1 MFYTILFL
9 FNQYIYISMKTFKD
23 YIYENKLFEE
33 QCDKYL
39 IDINSNNNEYYEID
53 ESVID
58 WFKNLFKKTGSFLEK
73 WVKRGGKKI
82 QASENSGTFKI
93 TNEKT
98 SKLSINSINDK
109 FKSESIYS
117 KIFVNTY
124 NYLKNYRD
132 YVIKGRNSNYFNN
145 DIKMRIIYFI
155 PKYAFEDEKYPVS
168 IILYSDTIK
177 VKEDNENGIHIF
189 NFDMSNIIT
198 GVTES
203 QMFKIFIE
211 NIEKTKNKKLSYI
224 TYSVKDTT
232 IPPEIK
238 KISYDG
244 KKFKEHAEKYAMMTL
259 IENK

>member
-1 MFYTILFL
+1 
-9 FNQYIYISMKTFKD
+9 MKTFKD

-33 QCDKYL
+33 QCNKYL
-39 IDINSNNNEYYEID
+39 VDINSNNNEYYEIN
-53 ESVID
+53 EGVID

-93 TNEKT
+93 TDKKT

-124 NYLKNYRD
+124 NYLKNYND
-132 YVIKGRNSNYFNN
+132 YLIKGNNSNYFEH

-168 IILYSDTIK
+168 IIIYSNNIK
-177 VKEDNENGIHIF
+177 LKEGENGKKDQNGIHIF
-189 NFDMSNIIT
+189 NFDMSNAIT
-198 GVTES
+198 GVSES
-203 QMFKIFIE
+203 QMFEIFMKKID
-211 NIEKTKNKKLSYI
+211 TKNILSYVS
-224 TYSVKDTT
+224 YSVKNKNA
-232 IPPEIK
+232 IPPEIR
-238 KISYDG
+238 KINYNG
-244 KKFKEHAEKYAMMTL
+244 KKFEEHADKYAMMTL

>member
-1 MFYTILFL
+1 
-9 FNQYIYISMKTFKD
+9 MKTFKD

-33 QCDKYL
+33 QCNKYL
-39 IDINSNNNEYYEID
+39 VDINSNNNEYYEIN
-53 ESVID
+53 EGVID

-93 TNEKT
+93 TDKKT

-124 NYLKNYRD
+124 NYLKNYND
-132 YVIKGRNSNYFNN
+132 YLIKGNNSNYFEH

-168 IILYSDTIK
+168 IIIYSNNIK
-177 VKEDNENGIHIF
+177 LKTGQNENGIHIF

-198 GVTES
+198 GVTGS

-211 NIEKTKNKKLSYI
+211 NIEKTESGKLSYI
-224 TYSVKDTT
+224 TYSIKSKNV
-232 IPPEIK
+232 IPSEIR
-238 KISYDG
+238 KISYNG
-244 KKFKEHAEKYAMMTL
+244 KKFKEHADKYAMMTL
-259 IENK
+259 DKIN

>member
-1 MFYTILFL
+1 
-9 FNQYIYISMKTFKD
+9 MKTFKD

-39 IDINSNNNEYYEID
+39 VDINSNNNEYYEID
-53 ESVID
+53 EGIID

-93 TNEKT
+93 TDEKT
-98 SKLSINSINDK
+98 SKLNINSINDK

-124 NYLKNYRD
+124 NYLKNYRA
-132 YVIKGRNSNYFNN
+132 YVIKGHNFDYFTH

-168 IILYSDTIK
+168 IILYSDTLK
-177 VKEDNENGIHIF
+177 LRGKDGIHIF

-211 NIEKTKNKKLSYI
+211 NIEKTQNKKLSYI

-232 IPPEIK
+232 LPPEIK
-238 KISYDG
+238 KINYDG
-244 KKFKEHAEKYAMMTL
+244 KKFEEHAEKYAIMT
-259 IENK
+259 IINNK

>member
-1 MFYTILFL
+1 
-9 FNQYIYISMKTFKD
+9 MKTFKD

-39 IDINSNNNEYYEID
+39 VDINSNNYEYYEID
-53 ESVID
+53 EGVID

-73 WVKRGGKKI
+73 WFKRGGKKV

-93 TNEKT
+93 TEKP
-98 SKLSINSINDK
+98 INLKNINDLNTQ
-109 FKSESIYS
+109 FKNGIYS
-117 KIFVNTY
+117 KIFVNAN
-124 NYLKNYRD
+124 NYLNNYRNYLIHANYSND
-132 YVIKGRNSNYFNN
+132 FTNNVKVHVIF
-145 DIKMRIIYFI
+145 FI
-155 PKYAFEDEKYPVS
+155 PQYAFEGEKYPVS

-177 VKEDNENGIHIF
+177 LRGKNGIHIF
-189 NFDMSNIIT
+189 NFDMSNAIT
-198 GVTES
+198 GVNES
-203 QMFKIFIE
+203 QMFKIFIKQI
-211 NIEKTKNKKLSYI
+211 NTKNILSYV

-244 KKFKEHAEKYAMMTL
+244 KKFEEHAEKYAMMTL